1 MFQHGG
7 TMQSERHREIV
18 NMRFLTFAALGIIPL
33 VAFFT
38 AQRLSGNRVF
48 ISILAAAFTSSVIGA
63 LLAATATGMAPW
75 LAPQNAMLRGAA
87 FGFLGGLP
95 VGAAAAFVT
104 ILWKRRIRGD

>member
-1 MFQHGG
+1 
-7 TMQSERHREIV
+7 
-18 NMRFLTFAALGIIPL
+18 MRFLTLAALGIIPL
-33 VAFFT
+33 VAFFV

-63 LLAATATGMAPW
+63 ILAGAATGMAPW
-75 LAPQNAMLRGAA
+75 LSPQDAVLRGAA

-104 ILWKRRIRGD
+104 ILWRRRIRGD